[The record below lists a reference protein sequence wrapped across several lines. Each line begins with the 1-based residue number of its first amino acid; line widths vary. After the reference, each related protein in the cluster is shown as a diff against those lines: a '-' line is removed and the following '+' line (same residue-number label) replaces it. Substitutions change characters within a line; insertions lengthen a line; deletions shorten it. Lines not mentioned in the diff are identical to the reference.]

1 MPAAPTW
8 REVAAVLAE
17 RLSHASC
24 PDHPEPQAV
33 PQDCPF
39 CADRAAY
46 RLWQRKSRIHPLT
59 TAGAVRVTDDAHPV
73 DLTI

>member
-1 MPAAPTW
+1 MPAPTW

-24 PDHPEPQAV
+24 PDHAETRAV

-46 RLWQRKSRIHPLT
+46 RLWQRKNRAHPLT
-59 TAGAVRVTDDAHPV
+59 APAAVRVVDDTHPV